1 MAHHNK
7 FLSVNLNKSYGKSS
21 SSNTS
26 YGNGHPRSAGSGG
39 GMVVLSRQRSS
50 SGTVAYKSTPKLSV
64 PPPVNLP
71 SLRKEH
77 ERFDLASLKPS
88 AGYGGSGPGPG
99 NAPSMGWTKP
109 APPVL
114 DFREKDSGA
123 RTPSSIDRTTSGT
136 SHPQGFVDKAMILRG
151 EDFPSLLAT
160 STATLQQKQKQV
172 RESSEG
178 WAEKAES
185 SVVDMRPQLRSS
197 SLIKSNIQGGDC
209 GSTRIIVT
217 SNQPRQADGNYPG
230 PLPIVRVRH
239 TYDWD
244 DDERD
249 RNHIFSGIE
258 HREGRLLPN
267 GEARN
272 HLPRDSDRVESYRRE
287 LVTSKNE
294 GSDISSW
301 GLTAPSNKD
310 SPNHRLLNHD
320 RDHASAK
327 NSAVSKETGK
337 ESIISRSP
345 LVERRVFGSS
355 IGNGNAEVAKGK
367 TVSNG
372 LMSKGLISPG
382 SANFPSNNPALNFS
396 KEKLT
401 SNVRKPYVEDDTWG
415 GKSTLSCDDIFD
427 LRTKIFRKKRET
439 TKHSDLFDPAR
450 ESFEAELERVQ
461 QLQELGRQRV
471 LEEQTRAMEF
481 ARREAE
487 ERDRIAREEEEKR
500 RLLEEEAREAAWRA
514 EQEKLEAAKRAEEQR
529 IAREEEK
536 RKMLMEEER
545 RKEAARKKLLELE
558 ARIAQRQIEAN
569 LKNDR
574 TKEMDLPIDLN
585 VAERKNAEGLVEV
598 ITNSASPESSLTN
611 RLSECCSRPNSWSIE
626 NYSYSLHGKSE
637 NNLGENQASSFKFK
651 DQDNG
656 YLSLHQDAFSSKG
669 GPYRKDFWGNEEPLS
684 IMQHYRGGKSNDL
697 TYKGPVLDRD
707 RDGSRF
713 VDRPNFD
720 AAFSHDQK
728 SDDRKWEHGHFNGS
742 YIVSYSE
749 RSFHDNEVDDL
760 ASSSRVRN
768 SLRQPRV
775 LPPLSSSSSVHRNSF
790 RVSAEDSNSLVSMNV
805 DVQNDQIGRREESDM
820 KIMYGHRYQQRIQE
834 TRMPEVL
841 EETGSYLLQME
852 ENGSPRYDSQSSVSV
867 SNPPST
873 PTQPSHY
880 EFDDCGVSLALTAS
894 LEEGSIVFSDRK
906 DVMQEM
912 DAEHRDTTLTPL
924 SHGEDDEWAIE
935 NHEGI
940 QKGYHNEG
948 HDGSVEN
955 NGIDEGCDGNVQT
968 ENMLEDLGLIIEKPI
983 KETKHPSYTI
993 DEWAL
998 VNHEGMQKGYHN
1010 EGQDC
1015 SVENNGIREGGDGN
1029 IQTENMLEDISLVI
1043 EKTIREVKRPSY
1055 AIDEC
1060 VQLGASS
1067 NCIIDDE
1074 YGNVEN
1080 EKTNVGNIANFMTE
1094 VASINKNA
1102 NTVQSEVASPENI
1115 IDSSVVTAEKSDKA
1129 SEDPV
1134 IHAITSTDNLCD
1146 SIGAPESQNPM
1157 TPESSFPLPLTLS
1170 PCSSSSSLGVSCQNE
1185 MPVKLQFG
1193 LFSGPPLIPSPLPII
1208 QIGSIQMPLPFLAQ
1222 NDSCAQVHSLQ
1233 PPLFQFGQIRYTP
1246 PVPQCALPTQT
1257 MPILHPSSLS
1267 HHSINQNH
1275 GNVTINQS
1283 NKTSTS
1289 RKQLDSIST
1298 DEQPSCAPVVIS
1310 SFQDNFNSEQLSTLL
1325 NVSKDEVLVPQSQ
1338 ISSSASVKKK
1348 SLYKLSSV
1356 SGTSDVSS
1364 TKYFRSTVNS
1374 KCIRGRLD
1382 VDSLSSVRKATIG
1395 QSSPGTISE
1404 IRGNRFSY
1412 NSRNAGSLSFFARAD
1427 NLHVNSSRTQRRFSR
1442 YIHGTRYRAKKYNGA
1457 RQMNS
1462 SKSLDH
1468 IEQNENS
1475 TSFNGFEKVSLR
1487 NMGRKAPFINKNSKL
1502 ANEEANSCNSQFI
1515 GACSSVSGASPE
1527 ETVTKAIMAS
1537 FGKFHSEGNLKKNNV
1552 LEDDIDAPLRIGIVR
1567 IFNQPGIE
1575 ASADADGFVEVPR
1588 GHRTILS
1595 SNVISSKSDVVTG
1608 GSSTRANFEASFSN
1622 RRPSAV
1628 LEVTQMSTVGME
1640 SQNITQN
1647 SISDA
1652 DFVFSEAKLE
1662 KMKFNQANSEIPS
1675 RKTNPVPNLSY
1686 AENSVA
1692 RDKASVPL
1700 GVRGTVQLDK
1710 SGKSSI
1716 QSQVDETLTAV
1727 EANAESL
1734 SKVDVVHC
1742 KHVTPAMIL
1751 ENPSSSSTSLL
1762 NFPLA
1767 GEKIQFGAVASL
1779 PTLSPS
1785 SQSVPGGIWPP
1796 GSVILNAS
1804 IVHNLTVKDKIQSS
1818 FYDKDRHSADSCA
1831 HLDDNEAEAEAEA
1844 AASAVAV
1851 AAISN
1856 DEITVSTLSSDS
1868 ISNENKLFRD
1878 AGIARCMDA
1887 AVQSAS
1893 EESSIVALPADLT
1906 VDTPHTLWPPLTNL
1920 QSTRPILSSIAGP
1933 PPSSFPFFDPN
1944 PMLGSP
1950 IFSFRSSDDSMGT
1963 QSQQQH
1969 NAKFG
1974 SEPSGTWSHCHSG
1987 VDSFYG
1993 SPAGFPAPF
2002 MNPPGGL
2009 TGVHGQPQMV
2019 FYNHFA
2025 PVGQFG
2031 QVGISYMGATY
2042 IPTGNQPVWEHNS
2055 KAAPMN
2061 SSKAD
2066 PGNQNNV
2073 YGPHKTAHL
2082 PAPVQHLSTGS
2093 AVMSVTSPYTM
2104 FNLRPFQS
2112 STDISVPV
2120 NWPPVPLLS
2129 NPTRHPVA
2137 SELQQGLP
2145 TDVSANFV
2153 SHEPRPYIADLPD
2166 ELGLVEST
2174 SSNSESTLQTL
2185 RTSGIPLTNSNIRE
2199 ANGTGIGIV
2208 SCNNS
2213 QNVISS
2219 KVEPPLG
2226 KPLPI
2231 HQQLGPF
2238 GKTTD
2243 QQRGAMKI
2251 RSGGEWHRR
2260 DNFQWKH
2267 HKPTSDKKIGY
2278 SKIKQVYVA
2287 KSRPTDPANAC

>member
-1 MAHHNK
+1 
-7 FLSVNLNKSYGKSS
+7 
-21 SSNTS
+21 
-26 YGNGHPRSAGSGG
+26 
-39 GMVVLSRQRSS
+39 
-50 SGTVAYKSTPKLSV
+50 
-64 PPPVNLP
+64 
-71 SLRKEH
+71 
-77 ERFDLASLKPS
+77 
-88 AGYGGSGPGPG
+88 
-99 NAPSMGWTKP
+99 
-109 APPVL
+109 
-114 DFREKDSGA
+114 
-123 RTPSSIDRTTSGT
+123 
-136 SHPQGFVDKAMILRG
+136 
-151 EDFPSLLAT
+151 
-160 STATLQQKQKQV
+160 
-172 RESSEG
+172 
-178 WAEKAES
+178 
-185 SVVDMRPQLRSS
+185 
-197 SLIKSNIQGGDC
+197 
-209 GSTRIIVT
+209 
-217 SNQPRQADGNYPG
+217 
-230 PLPIVRVRH
+230 
-239 TYDWD
+239 
-244 DDERD
+244 
-249 RNHIFSGIE
+249 
-258 HREGRLLPN
+258 
-267 GEARN
+267 
-272 HLPRDSDRVESYRRE
+272 
-287 LVTSKNE
+287 
-294 GSDISSW
+294 
-301 GLTAPSNKD
+301 
-310 SPNHRLLNHD
+310 
-320 RDHASAK
+320 
-327 NSAVSKETGK
+327 
-337 ESIISRSP
+337 
-345 LVERRVFGSS
+345 
-355 IGNGNAEVAKGK
+355 
-367 TVSNG
+367 
-372 LMSKGLISPG
+372 
-382 SANFPSNNPALNFS
+382 
-396 KEKLT
+396 
-401 SNVRKPYVEDDTWG
+401 
-415 GKSTLSCDDIFD
+415 
-427 LRTKIFRKKRET
+427 
-439 TKHSDLFDPAR
+439 
-450 ESFEAELERVQ
+450 
-461 QLQELGRQRV
+461 
-471 LEEQTRAMEF
+471 
-481 ARREAE
+481 
-487 ERDRIAREEEEKR
+487 
-500 RLLEEEAREAAWRA
+500 
-514 EQEKLEAAKRAEEQR
+514 
-529 IAREEEK
+529 
-536 RKMLMEEER
+536 
-545 RKEAARKKLLELE
+545 
-558 ARIAQRQIEAN
+558 
-569 LKNDR
+569 
-574 TKEMDLPIDLN
+574 
-585 VAERKNAEGLVEV
+585 
-598 ITNSASPESSLTN
+598 
-611 RLSECCSRPNSWSIE
+611 
-626 NYSYSLHGKSE
+626 
-637 NNLGENQASSFKFK
+637 
-651 DQDNG
+651 
-656 YLSLHQDAFSSKG
+656 
-669 GPYRKDFWGNEEPLS
+669 
-684 IMQHYRGGKSNDL
+684 
-697 TYKGPVLDRD
+697 
-707 RDGSRF
+707 
-713 VDRPNFD
+713 
-720 AAFSHDQK
+720 
-728 SDDRKWEHGHFNGS
+728 
-742 YIVSYSE
+742 
-749 RSFHDNEVDDL
+749 
-760 ASSSRVRN
+760 
-768 SLRQPRV
+768 
-775 LPPLSSSSSVHRNSF
+775 
-790 RVSAEDSNSLVSMNV
+790 
-805 DVQNDQIGRREESDM
+805 
-820 KIMYGHRYQQRIQE
+820 
-834 TRMPEVL
+834 
-841 EETGSYLLQME
+841 
-852 ENGSPRYDSQSSVSV
+852 
-867 SNPPST
+867 
-873 PTQPSHY
+873 
-880 EFDDCGVSLALTAS
+880 
-894 LEEGSIVFSDRK
+894 
-906 DVMQEM
+906 
-912 DAEHRDTTLTPL
+912 
-924 SHGEDDEWAIE
+924 
-935 NHEGI
+935 
-940 QKGYHNEG
+940 
-948 HDGSVEN
+948 
-955 NGIDEGCDGNVQT
+955 
-968 ENMLEDLGLIIEKPI
+968 
-983 KETKHPSYTI
+983 
-993 DEWAL
+993 
-998 VNHEGMQKGYHN
+998 
-1010 EGQDC
+1010 
-1015 SVENNGIREGGDGN
+1015 
-1029 IQTENMLEDISLVI
+1029 
-1043 EKTIREVKRPSY
+1043 
-1055 AIDEC
+1055 
-1060 VQLGASS
+1060 
-1067 NCIIDDE
+1067 
-1074 YGNVEN
+1074 
-1080 EKTNVGNIANFMTE
+1080 
-1094 VASINKNA
+1094 
-1102 NTVQSEVASPENI
+1102 
-1115 IDSSVVTAEKSDKA
+1115 
-1129 SEDPV
+1129 
-1134 IHAITSTDNLCD
+1134 
-1146 SIGAPESQNPM
+1146 
-1157 TPESSFPLPLTLS
+1157 
-1170 PCSSSSSLGVSCQNE
+1170 
-1185 MPVKLQFG
+1185 
-1193 LFSGPPLIPSPLPII
+1193 
-1208 QIGSIQMPLPFLAQ
+1208 MPLPFLAQ

-1275 GNVTINQS
+1275 GNATINQS

-1289 RKQLDSIST
+1289 PKQLDSIST

-1502 ANEEANSCNSQFI
+1502 ANEDANSCNSQFI

-1527 ETVTKAIMAS
+1527 ET
-1537 FGKFHSEGNLKKNNV
+1537 
-1552 LEDDIDAPLRIGIVR
+1552 DDIDAPLRIGIVR

-1575 ASADADGFVEVPR
+1575 ASADADGFVEVRSKRKILNERRGQREKEINSKYKVPR

-1595 SNVISSKSDVVTG
+1595 SNVMSSKSDVVTG

-1710 SGKSSI
+1710 SEIGVFNIYKIFSSFKVEKLDETRKITWIQTSENNVPIRDNKKDILGSYGSDDPISIYNCGKSSI

-1818 FYDKDRHSADSCA
+1818 FYDKERHSADSCA

-2199 ANGTGIGIV
+2199 ANGPGIGIV